1 MAKNKHEYE
10 TKQLK
15 IITPDEWVRRINTLP
30 AKIRDEAA
38 CIIWWDQFS
47 GRLVGEAWP
56 HLNGYLT
63 KRFNPASRESMVSAL
78 IKCGYPEIYAN
89 KRIKR

>member
-1 MAKNKHEYE
+1 MAKVKHEYE

-15 IITPDEWVRRINTLP
+15 QIAPQEWVRRINTLP

-38 CIIWWDQFS
+38 CIIWWDHFS
-47 GRLVGEAWP
+47 GRLVGEAWS

-63 KRFNPASRESMVSAL
+63 KRFVSAPRIQLVNAL
-78 IKCGYPEIYAN
+78 IKCGYPEVYAN
-89 KRIKR
+89 KRIK